1 MKTLKL
7 DLVSFL
13 TLSALS
19 AAAATHYVV
28 PPGTPGVNPSGE
40 FTSWATAATN
50 IQAAVSI
57 ATNNSLV
64 LVASGHYRLT
74 NQIVIASAITLRS
87 DKNGALD
94 PAGTILDAQYPSYLN
109 RCIYINNA
117 AAVVEG
123 FTLTNGYAAATDL
136 TGLGGGAY
144 LNLKGSVRNC
154 VIAGNRAW
162 KGGGGAYLH
171 QGGVLSG
178 CTVVGNVAMTNDIGY
193 GGGAYVTV
201 PHTIAGLIT
210 NCLFQGNSARRG
222 GGVNL
227 GNDNE
232 TLGGSTLVDCDILQ
246 NTAVICASG
255 DGGAGVSTY
264 RRFWMTDCR
273 VISNSIVKINGTPYG
288 AGINASPGG
297 TIRDCRVAFN
307 SGATYGGGI
316 ANISR
321 ATASNCVIESNSATW
336 GGGIYCGAGGLVM
349 DSFVTGN
356 SSAAYMQGGTFR
368 NCLFTGN
375 GWIWAH
381 NTAAVTFD
389 NCTVTGHSE
398 GFVLEQPATV
408 ENCIVYGNTSNWTQ
422 TKDGTNSVWRN
433 SCTKP
438 KPAGPS
444 DVDNTDSDPRFVNAA
459 NGDFNLRGSSPCVN
473 QGVFRTWMTGA
484 RDLQGRYRVIGTS
497 VDMGAFEYL
506 PMGTLMQVR

>member
-193 GGGAYVTV
+193 GGGAYVSV

-232 TLGGSTLVDCDILQ
+232 TLGGSTLVGRIHAGRDVPELPVHRQRQDLGAQ
-246 NTAVICASG
+246 HSRRRLRQLHSHRPF
-255 DGGAGVSTY
+255 GGV
-264 RRFWMTDCR
+264 R
-273 VISNSIVKINGTPYG
+273 
-288 AGINASPGG
+288 
-297 TIRDCRVAFN
+297 
-307 SGATYGGGI
+307 SGAASHGRKLHRLREYVELDTDRAGHQLGLAQLLHEAEARRPLRCGQHGLRPAFRQRRKRRLQSARQLALRQPGRLPDLDDRRPGFARPVPGDRNFRRHGGVRVPPDGH
-316 ANISR
+316 AD
-321 ATASNCVIESNSATW
+321 A
-336 GGGIYCGAGGLVM
+336 GAIGL
-349 DSFVTGN
+349 N
-356 SSAAYMQGGTFR
+356 
-368 NCLFTGN
+368 
-375 GWIWAH
+375 
-381 NTAAVTFD
+381 
-389 NCTVTGHSE
+389 
-398 GFVLEQPATV
+398 
-408 ENCIVYGNTSNWTQ
+408 
-422 TKDGTNSVWRN
+422 
-433 SCTKP
+433 
-438 KPAGPS
+438 
-444 DVDNTDSDPRFVNAA
+444 
-459 NGDFNLRGSSPCVN
+459 PC
-473 QGVFRTWMTGA
+473 
-484 RDLQGRYRVIGTS
+484 S
-497 VDMGAFEYL
+497 
-506 PMGTLMQVR
+506 

>member
-222 GGVNL
+222 GGVFL
-227 GNDNE
+227 SNDNE
-232 TLGGSTLVDCDILQ
+232 TLGGSTLVDCIHAGRDVPELPVHRQRQDLGSHISRRRIRQLH
-246 NTAVICASG
+246 SYRPF
-255 DGGAGVSTY
+255 GGV
-264 RRFWMTDCR
+264 R
-273 VISNSIVKINGTPYG
+273 
-288 AGINASPGG
+288 
-297 TIRDCRVAFN
+297 
-307 SGATYGGGI
+307 SGAASHGRKLHRLREYVELDTDRAGHQLGLAQLLHEAEARRPLRCGQHGLRPAFRQRRERRLQSARQLALRQPGRLPDLDDRRPGFARPVPGDRNFRRHGGVRVPPDGH
-316 ANISR
+316 AD
-321 ATASNCVIESNSATW
+321 A
-336 GGGIYCGAGGLVM
+336 GAIGL
-349 DSFVTGN
+349 N
-356 SSAAYMQGGTFR
+356 
-368 NCLFTGN
+368 
-375 GWIWAH
+375 
-381 NTAAVTFD
+381 
-389 NCTVTGHSE
+389 
-398 GFVLEQPATV
+398 
-408 ENCIVYGNTSNWTQ
+408 
-422 TKDGTNSVWRN
+422 
-433 SCTKP
+433 
-438 KPAGPS
+438 
-444 DVDNTDSDPRFVNAA
+444 
-459 NGDFNLRGSSPCVN
+459 PC
-473 QGVFRTWMTGA
+473 
-484 RDLQGRYRVIGTS
+484 S
-497 VDMGAFEYL
+497 
-506 PMGTLMQVR
+506 